1 MMHSVQEAASGR
13 LLGVSWSAASDRRTG
28 HRGEPL
34 APEQLLRQQIEA
46 TARQLAEA
54 RQDLISARRRV
65 AQLQEAERNW
75 LRLAEELRRT
85 AQECSA

>member
-13 LLGVSWSAASDRRTG
+13 LLGVSWTASDRRTG

-85 AQECSA
+85 SRECSA